1 MLKLEKSVSQT
12 TWIKGHRTQFGEEA
26 NAEFNKIG
34 EDALI
39 GLDEAGAR
47 GESGESYMQAL
58 EESSEVNKLE
68 IEKNEDN

>member
-12 TWIKGHRTQFGEEA
+12 TWIKGHRTLFGEEA

-47 GESGESYMQAL
+47 VCFNFLFEDANHEKCLGKKKTTSYLML
-58 EESSEVNKLE
+58 S
-68 IEKNEDN
+68 